1 MSPADRAALAA
12 RLRHSV
18 QVAADF
24 GDSVVHVPSRDLLAA
39 AAELERPRP
48 RVEWTAPTGDTVE
61 AHLRGVGMIW
71 RGWLSEAEAHA
82 ERWRAAGLDVGE
94 VPRG

>member
-1 MSPADRAALAA
+1 MTPADRAALAA
-12 RLRHSV
+12 RLRGFVDGSDL
-18 QVAADF
+18 AWD
-24 GDSVVHVPSRDLLAA
+24 DLLAA
-39 AAELERPRP
+39 AAELERPRAI
-48 RVEWTAPTGDTVE
+48 VEFTAPTGDTVE

-71 RGWLSEAEAHA
+71 RGSVASAPAHA